1 MDLRKKILLVRD
13 QIVNFQYHFQD
24 NSETWWLT
32 SINDLKVAECPKI
45 ICNVLKVCLHNI
57 TVLQIWK
64 LFKRLYIAVRVKI
77 LRYTHWAMSK
87 KRYKNYQNRI
97 LSILKIFLFKLID
110 LKLTAMFNC
119 IFINVLIIYKC
130 VQFISTYIIIF
141 LKYKPWIKYSWYWI
155 FSIYKYWIV
164 CTFFLVLRQ
173 FYMGISFF
181 VGYSDLILRGS
192 PTIFVQKSK
201 NYKDGSTTNS
211 SNNSTDSVCLGNK
224 MS

>member
-1 MDLRKKILLVRD
+1 MLCESKYIGIHTEPWVK
-13 QIVNFQYHFQD
+13 
-24 NSETWWLT
+24 S
-32 SINDLKVAECPKI
+32 
-45 ICNVLKVCLHNI
+45 
-57 TVLQIWK
+57 LQI
-64 LFKRLYIAVRVKI
+64 
-77 LRYTHWAMSK
+77 

-97 LSILKIFLFKLID
+97 LSVLKISLFKLID

-201 NYKDGSTTNS
+201 NYENGSTTNS
-211 SNNSTDSVCLGNK
+211 SNNSTDSICLGNK